1 MLKGRL
7 KYSYEDGS
15 EDVIE
20 AGEAYFARPGH
31 LPMLFAGTEVIEFS
45 PTDELAKPVEVVTR
59 NLEADAL
66 WCSAGATLRP

>member
-1 MLKGRL
+1 
-7 KYSYEDGS
+7 
-15 EDVIE
+15 
-20 AGEAYFARPGH
+20 
-31 LPMLFAGTEVIEFS
+31 MLFAGTEVNEFS